1 MDTLS
6 KAHVAV
12 LLERSKLFSRF
23 PCGFFTFTSSTMFG
37 SLFGFNCVL
46 ICTIFTLN
54 HDVQFYA
61 VLCVL
66 LHHVVPHQTMMRNS
80 MNFYMFYCTRSSSN
94 LTPLRWERK
103 HQSTTCFRALKKDN
117 FFWVFN
123 IYCKVKTIK
132 PCDRNHECSFCKEF
146 LFITKVAILH
156 NKMWKKW
163 WLSMVRFSQIGL

>member
-1 MDTLS
+1 MDKLS
-6 KAHVAV
+6 KAHVAI

-61 VLCVL
+61 VLRVL

-80 MNFYMFYCTRSSSN
+80 MNFYMFYCTMSSSN
-94 LTPLRWERK
+94 LTPLRRERK
-103 HQSTTCFRALKKDN
+103 YQSTTYFQALKKD
-117 FFWVFN
+117 F
-123 IYCKVKTIK
+123 
-132 PCDRNHECSFCKEF
+132 F
-146 LFITKVAILH
+146 LFWYLTYIARSKQSNLLTESTSVFL
-156 NKMWKKW
+156 
-163 WLSMVRFSQIGL
+163 